1 MPTSFVNSPILYN
14 IYDSTFYI
22 SYSSPLGPGAA
33 FTGGGRPDPGTLLA
47 AVVVVVVVVVVVG
60 VGRNLQKIFRG
71 MC

>member
-1 MPTSFVNSPILYN
+1 MYN
-14 IYDSTFYI
+14 STFHL

-47 AVVVVVVVVVVVG
+47 TVVVVVVVVVVG